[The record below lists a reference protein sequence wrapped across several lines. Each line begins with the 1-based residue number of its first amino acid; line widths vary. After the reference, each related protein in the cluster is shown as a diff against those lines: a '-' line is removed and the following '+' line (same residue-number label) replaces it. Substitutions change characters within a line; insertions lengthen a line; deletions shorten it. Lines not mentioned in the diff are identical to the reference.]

1 MTPLVEYA
9 SEPRPS
15 LKMINSESKI
25 GYFDIK
31 SKPEST
37 GFQTDLKSKVLK
49 KIFFFFFFFFFQF
62 FCIEKK
68 YLKKIFFFFFFF
80 YQFLG
85 IERKS
90 LKPSFFAAS
99 IILPCL

>member
-49 KIFFFFFFFFFQF
+49 KIFFFFFFFFF
-62 FCIEKK
+62 
-68 YLKKIFFFFFFF
+68 